1 MPFSFKE
8 LSPPFSHIF
17 LFHFFLASVS
27 PSLSSQDRHFSS
39 AHATDVAEQ
48 KELLL
53 ERLAEFD
60 TSNKSLRKLLRA
72 QQAHEVHIHDLC
84 STRKGKVEREFHEVV
99 LVVFRVPFHMQ
110 SSARHLSEQREVL
123 LQKLTESDF
132 TNQLLHS
139 QLDEKEKLTLHSQV
153 APPPSFLPSFF
164 PLPHPTNTSPKFLG
178 VSVQTLHTASV
189 SCPTMLI
196 SSVQAEKEWS
206 RVGATLRA
214 TACGRVSNT
223 FPWSC
228 GNHLSHK
235 SSSHLAVHDLHFQ
248 CSTPINVPYCFYAD
262 PP

>member
-17 LFHFFLASVS
+17 LFQFFLASVS

-164 PLPHPTNTSPKFLG
+164 PLPHPTPKFLG
-178 VSVQTLHTASV
+178 ISVQTLHTASV
-189 SCPTMLI
+189 SCLTMLCRQRKTGAGWGRDSTWYSI
-196 SSVQAEKEWS
+196 ELDQFSHFPEVGGGAERENW
-206 RVGATLRA
+206 
-214 TACGRVSNT
+214 
-223 FPWSC
+223 
-228 GNHLSHK
+228 
-235 SSSHLAVHDLHFQ
+235 SSSID
-248 CSTPINVPYCFYAD
+248 
-262 PP
+262 